1 MSKIIEF
8 IYSNKKLIII
18 ISIISLLAIS
28 SFCFFII
35 DSKYE
40 NKEIEVVNEEIIKNT
55 NQIDDIVSDITP
67 VEEKIYVDIKGE
79 VVNPGVYEI
88 DSSSRV
94 IDAINMAGGFTDNA
108 YTRYLNLSKKLV
120 DENVIIV
127 NNLSEIEEIKN
138 AKNKEIIIE
147 TNNTVSI
154 NENEIITNDY
164 EPINDNNTLDSLNT
178 LVNINDASL
187 EELTSLEGIGESTA
201 KKIIEY
207 RELNDGFKSIEEL
220 LNVDGIGESKYAKIK
235 ENITIK

>member
-18 ISIISLLAIS
+18 ISIISLLVI

-35 DSKYE
+35 NSKYK

-67 VEEKIYVDIKGE
+67 IEEKIYVDIKGE

-164 EPINDNNTLDSLNT
+164 EPINDNNTLDSLNI

-187 EELTSLEGIGESTA
+187 EELTSLEGIGE
-201 KKIIEY
+201 
-207 RELNDGFKSIEEL
+207 
-220 LNVDGIGESKYAKIK
+220 
-235 ENITIK
+235 

>member
-18 ISIISLLAIS
+18 ISIISLLVIS
-28 SFCFFII
+28 SFCFLII
-35 DSKYE
+35 NSKYK

-94 IDAINMAGGFTDNA
+94 IDAINKAGGFTDNA

-164 EPINDNNTLDSLNT
+164 EPIKDNNTLDSLNT

>member
-18 ISIISLLAIS
+18 ISIISLLVI

-35 DSKYE
+35 NSKYK

-67 VEEKIYVDIKGE
+67 IEEKIYVDIKGE

-127 NNLSEIEEIKN
+127 NNLSEIEEIKK

-147 TNNTVSI
+147 TKNTVSI